1 MERQEILAQL
11 GAVIEESSTEEIDW
25 SSVTEE
31 TELESFGF
39 DSLSVLDLL
48 FDIESGFGVQIP
60 AEEILQMST
69 VGEIVSYI
77 ASPPEQD

>member
-1 MERQEILAQL
+1 MDRVQILAKL
-11 GAVIEESSTEEIDW
+11 GEVITESSTEDIDW
-25 SSVTEE
+25 STVSEE

-48 FDIESGFGVQIP
+48 FDIESEFEVQIP

-77 ASPPEQD
+77 ASPPEE

>member
-1 MERQEILAQL
+1 MDRVQILAKL
-11 GAVIEESSTEEIDW
+11 GEVITESSTEEIDW
-25 SSVTEE
+25 STVDEK

-48 FDIESGFGVQIP
+48 FDIESEFDVQIP

-77 ASPPEQD
+77 ESPPED